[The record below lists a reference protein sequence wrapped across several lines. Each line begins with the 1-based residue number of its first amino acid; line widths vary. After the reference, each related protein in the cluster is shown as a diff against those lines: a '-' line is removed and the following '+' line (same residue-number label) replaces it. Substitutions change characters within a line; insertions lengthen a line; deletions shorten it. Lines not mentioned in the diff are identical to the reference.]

1 MLGMS
6 IPLVSLVGG
15 GAMGARRMTRDEAR
29 ARTREAILVQARRL
43 FESRG
48 YRGASLEDIA
58 EAAGFS
64 KGAVY
69 SNWAGK
75 EALFLDLLDREAQD
89 GGAGDSAL
97 ATEATGWALA
107 TLDFFLEAV
116 HNPETRAA
124 LGERYRQARQ
134 GAGAAIAQGRPN
146 PPWANWE
153 EVASVVMALGSGLII
168 QSAVDEAAVDPTL
181 MQRAVG
187 RLLGDT
193 QE

>member
-1 MLGMS
+1 
-6 IPLVSLVGG
+6 
-15 GAMGARRMTRDEAR
+15 MGTRRMTRDEAR

-43 FESRG
+43 FEARG
-48 YRGASLEDIA
+48 YRGASLDDIA

-89 GGAGDSAL
+89 AGAGDSAL

-134 GAGAAIAQGRPN
+134 GAGAAIARGRPN
-146 PPWANWE
+146 PPWASWE

-168 QSAVDEAAVDPTL
+168 QSAVDETAIDPTL
-181 MQRAVG
+181 MQRAVA

-193 QE
+193 QA